1 MIKSKITI
9 YAILIV
15 VVISIAYFF
24 SNRYFKAKE
33 LARKYELYYKF
44 GNLIYKSESNYPYV
58 FEDGKITHKLNDN
71 KVVNNTYEINDET
84 ITINNPDDYIDNQKE
99 ILNNSIY
106 VIETQKLKNLAFHIE
121 RYKNGE
127 LNFLYNKDTGMYLIP
142 IIENEDQYNDSGVA
156 MNKISPR
163 FKDSQLLVEETAVT
177 VEQIFTFNS
186 NFDELIGKKVR
197 IRDIFK
203 IPFAIAP
210 GIGIFG
216 NYYENKYIMVDL
228 KNYETEMFENLKACR
243 DFNGDSPGCDWTA
256 WGRIEK
262 SQAGKLKLV
271 VILE

>member
-9 YAILIV
+9 SAILIV

-24 SNRYFKAKE
+24 SNRHFKTKE

-106 VIETQKLKNLAFHIE
+106 VIEAQKLKNLAFHIE

-228 KNYETEMFENLKACR
+228 KNYETEMFENLKTCR
-243 DFNGDSPGCDWTA
+243 VFNVDSPGCDWTA